1 VPLLEGKIRSGFAMT
16 EPGVASSD
24 ATNIEARIER
34 AVGKDGDEYIINGR
48 KWWTSGAP
56 DPRCKI
62 LIFMGKTDPDNPSRH
77 NQQSMVLVPM
87 DTPGVKLVRP
97 LTVFGYDHAPH
108 GHGEMLFENVRVP
121 VSNILLGEGRG
132 FEIAQ
137 GRLGPG
143 RIHHCMRLIGVA
155 ERALELMCKRALNRV
170 AFHKPVADQG
180 VTRERIANARMLID
194 QARLLTLNAA
204 WKMDTVGNKVAKQEI
219 AMIKVVAP
227 NMACQVIDW
236 AMQVHGGDAGVCD
249 DFPLADA
256 YANSRTL
263 RFADGPDEVHRNAI
277 AKQELG
283 RYLYLEGGR
292 EKGEGW
298 CGSGFT
304 LPPSPFPLLPSPFP
318 LPPSLFPIKMST
330 RHFAHWP
337 KGLPRHMT
345 IPETDLFYNVEVS
358 ARRYP
363 AKPFLVFYDTQI
375 SYAEFKDEAERIAG
389 WLQAQGVNKGD
400 RVLLYMQNSPQ
411 FVLAYYGILRA
422 NAVVVP
428 VNPMNMTTELRHYV
442 RDAGARVAIVA
453 QDILP
458 QMQPLLGGG
467 PDQGLQQILVATYSD
482 YLKAPTEIKV
492 PDFVKAPRQSFA
504 DAGVTPWCDMLAAN
518 ARPGPIEVGPD
529 DLCVMPYTSGTTGH
543 PKGCMHTHR
552 TVMHTLMAGYQW
564 FGIQQDAVYLAVL
577 PFFHVTGMQGS
588 MSGPLQ
594 SGATVVLLPRWDR
607 EAAAQCI
614 ARYGVTSW
622 TAIPTMIID
631 FLMNPNLG
639 NYDLSSIT
647 RMSGGGAAMPE
658 AIAQKLLD
666 MGITYVEGYGLSE
679 TIAPS
684 HINPPDRGK
693 EAVPRHSDLRRRIH
707 GGRPQRLQGTAV
719 RRSRRNP
726 HPRAAGVQGLLEQ
739 PGSHAQCLRRTRRQA
754 AGSAPATWPTSMRTA
769 TSSWSTA
776 SSA

>member
-1 VPLLEGKIRSGFAMT
+1 
-16 EPGVASSD
+16 
-24 ATNIEARIER
+24 
-34 AVGKDGDEYIINGR
+34 
-48 KWWTSGAP
+48 
-56 DPRCKI
+56 
-62 LIFMGKTDPDNPSRH
+62 
-77 NQQSMVLVPM
+77 
-87 DTPGVKLVRP
+87 
-97 LTVFGYDHAPH
+97 
-108 GHGEMLFENVRVP
+108 
-121 VSNILLGEGRG
+121 
-132 FEIAQ
+132 
-137 GRLGPG
+137 
-143 RIHHCMRLIGVA
+143 
-155 ERALELMCKRALNRV
+155 
-170 AFHKPVADQG
+170 
-180 VTRERIANARMLID
+180 
-194 QARLLTLNAA
+194 
-204 WKMDTVGNKVAKQEI
+204 
-219 AMIKVVAP
+219 
-227 NMACQVIDW
+227 
-236 AMQVHGGDAGVCD
+236 
-249 DFPLADA
+249 
-256 YANSRTL
+256 
-263 RFADGPDEVHRNAI
+263 
-277 AKQELG
+277 
-283 RYLYLEGGR
+283 
-292 EKGEGW
+292 
-298 CGSGFT
+298 
-304 LPPSPFPLLPSPFP
+304 
-318 LPPSLFPIKMST
+318 MSE

-337 KGLPRHMT
+337 KGLPRTMT
-345 IPETDLFYNVEVS
+345 VPETDLFYNVEVS

-389 WLQAQGVNKGD
+389 WLQVQGVKKGD

-453 QDILP
+453 QDIYP
-458 QMQPLLGGG
+458 QMQPLLGSAAE
-467 PDQGLQQILVATYSD
+467 QGLQQILVATYSD
-482 YLKAPTEIKV
+482 YLKAPTDLKV
-492 PDFVKAPRQSFA
+492 PDFVKAPRTVLA
-504 DAGVTPWCDMLAAN
+504 EPGVTLWSDMLAAN
-518 ARPGPIEVGPD
+518 VRPGAIEVGPD

-631 FLMNPNLG
+631 FLMNPNLDS
-639 NYDLSSIT
+639 YDLSSIS

-684 HINPPDRGK
+684 HINPPDRARKQCLGIPIFDVESMVVDPNEFKELPPGEVGEVLTRGPQVFKGYWNNPEATRNAFVEIDGKSWFRTGDLAYVDEDGYFFMVDRLKRMINASGFKVWPAEVEALMYQHPAIQEACVISAKDPHRGETVKAVVVIK
-693 EAVPRHSDLRRRIH
+693 EAQRGTVTEQDIVDWARANMAAYKSPRIVEFVSTLPKSATGKVMWRS
-707 GGRPQRLQGTAV
+707 LQEKEMA
-719 RRSRRNP
+719 R
-726 HPRAAGVQGLLEQ
+726 
-739 PGSHAQCLRRTRRQA
+739 
-754 AGSAPATWPTSMRTA
+754 
-769 TSSWSTA
+769 
-776 SSA
+776 